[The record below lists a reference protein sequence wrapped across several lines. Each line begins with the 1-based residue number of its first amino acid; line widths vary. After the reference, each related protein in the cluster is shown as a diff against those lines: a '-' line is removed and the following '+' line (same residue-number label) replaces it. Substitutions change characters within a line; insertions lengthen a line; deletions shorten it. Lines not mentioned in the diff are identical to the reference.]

1 MKILLIGPL
10 PPPLGGA
17 TVLFDQLVGELAKRE
32 DLLVEVINTT
42 RVDRTT
48 LKNVLHAMRNLWALL
63 RRIGQVDVVGFHASI
78 LGAALFG
85 PLLAVV
91 CYLFRR
97 PWIFRGFGGFYP
109 EWYRAASAP
118 VRWVFRHTVLAA
130 DIVLFETHSSVK
142 FFRAISPQP
151 VYWYS
156 NSRVLSP
163 KLPAIKELQ
172 ERGARYFVYLGH
184 VSEVKGVDDLIQASR
199 AVKDVTVDVFGPLTG
214 NVSEVDFVGS
224 GANYLGLVAPETVS
238 TVLCGYDVL
247 VLPTRYPKEGYPGVV
262 LEAFSVG
269 MPVIASR
276 IGAIGEIVDECNGVL
291 IEPGQ
296 ISQLVAAM
304 EMLRDNPKQLTSLR
318 LGAREA
324 SQAFSSAK
332 WTGEFVKHCHKLYSG
347 G

>member
-48 LKNVLHAMRNLWALL
+48 LKNLIHALRNLSALL

-78 LGAALFG
+78 LGAAFFG

-91 CYLFRR
+91 CYLFRK
-97 PWIFRGFGGFYP
+97 PWIFRGFGGFFP
-109 EWYRAASAP
+109 DWYRKASAP
-118 VRWVFRHTVLAA
+118 VRWIFRHTVLAA
-130 DIVLFETHSSVK
+130 DIVLFETHRSVE
-142 FFRAISPQP
+142 FFSAISSQP

-156 NSRVLSP
+156 NSRALSP
-163 KLPAIKELQ
+163 TLPAIKELQ
-172 ERGARYFVYLGH
+172 KRGARHFVYLGH
-184 VSEVKGVDDLIQASR
+184 VSEMKGVDDLIQASR
-199 AVKDVTVDVFGPLTG
+199 VVKNVTVDVYGPLTG
-214 NVSEVDFVGS
+214 NVSEADFVES
-224 GANYLGLVAPETVS
+224 GANYLGVVSPEAVP
-238 TVLCGYDVL
+238 TVLGGYDVL
-247 VLPTRYPKEGYPGVV
+247 VLPSRVPTEGYPGVI

-276 IGAIGEIVDECNGVL
+276 IGGIAEIVDECNGLL

-304 EMLRDNPKQLTSLR
+304 GTLRDNPNQLTSLR